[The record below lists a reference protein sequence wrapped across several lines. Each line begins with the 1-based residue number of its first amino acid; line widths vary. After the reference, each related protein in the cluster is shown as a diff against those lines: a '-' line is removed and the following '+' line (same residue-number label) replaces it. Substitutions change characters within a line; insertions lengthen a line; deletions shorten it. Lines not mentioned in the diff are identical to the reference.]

1 MSVIAEY
8 AVRSD
13 ELALGETLGTVSG
26 VELDVE
32 RSYATEPTKPILF
45 VWATVADVAAFD
57 AALESDPTVG
67 EFEVLSEVDGDCL
80 YRIATTDRIGV
91 ALYPAWVELGAERL
105 EARYA
110 DGWWHAR
117 TRFPGREAFSTYR
130 QYLEDNGVE
139 FRLERI
145 YGSTQRDDGARA
157 LTEEQ
162 RETLELAHE
171 LGYFDVPRSATTT
184 DLAAEL
190 GVSNQAVSERL
201 RRGYARL
208 VEETID

>member
-1 MSVIAEY
+1 MSVIGEY
-8 AVRSD
+8 AVRSED
-13 ELALGETLGTVSG
+13 LALGATLRTVSG

-32 RSYATEPTKPILF
+32 RAYATDPTKPILF
-45 VWATVADVAAFD
+45 VWATVPDVAAFD
-57 AALESDPTVG
+57 AALESDSTVG
-67 EFEVLSEVDGDCL
+67 EFEVLSEVDGDRL

-117 TRFPGREAFSTYR
+117 TRFPDREALSAYR
-130 QYLEDNGVE
+130 QYLQDNDVE
-139 FRLERI
+139 FRLERL
-145 YGSTQRDDGARA
+145 YGSTKRENGDRA
-157 LTEEQ
+157 LTDEQ
-162 RETLELAHE
+162 RETLELAYE
-171 LGYFDVPRSATTT
+171 VGYFDVPRSATTT

>member
-1 MSVIAEY
+1 MSVIGEY
-8 AVRSD
+8 AVRSED
-13 ELALGETLGTVSG
+13 LALGATLRTVSG

-32 RSYATEPTKPILF
+32 RAYATDPTKPILF
-45 VWATVADVAAFD
+45 VWATVPDVAAFD

-67 EFEVLSEVDGDCL
+67 EFEVLSEVDGDRL
-80 YRIATTDRIGV
+80 YRIATTDQIGV

-117 TRFPGREAFSTYR
+117 TRFPDREALSAYR
-130 QYLEDNGVE
+130 QYLQDNDVE
-139 FRLERI
+139 FRLERL
-145 YGSTQRDDGARA
+145 YGSTKRENGDRA
-157 LTEEQ
+157 LTDEQ
-162 RETLELAHE
+162 RETLELAYE
-171 LGYFDVPRSATTT
+171 VGYFDVPRSATTT